1 MRGISQLTLLLLL
14 TAYVYVCGATDM
26 SHDVE
31 RAFVKLLGEAKG
43 SEEEGKKEVKML
55 KDRSRF
61 LQDVWS

>member
-1 MRGISQLTLLLLL
+1 MGTALTMASSVLG
-14 TAYVYVCGATDM
+14 YVYVCGATDM

-31 RAFVKLLGEAKG
+31 KIFVKLLAEAKGG